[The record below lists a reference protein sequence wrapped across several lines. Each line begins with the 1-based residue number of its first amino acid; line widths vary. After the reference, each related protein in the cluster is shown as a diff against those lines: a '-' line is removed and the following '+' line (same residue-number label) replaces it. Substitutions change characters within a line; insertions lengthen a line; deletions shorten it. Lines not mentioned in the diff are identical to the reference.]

1 MVDKSLVDFVE
12 QSAQVR
18 NEPPI
23 PRDYIL
29 DVLEKIEAGE
39 IEVEKYPT
47 GCPSSSA
54 VYKVA
59 SEMYEKAKSDAQD
72 L

>member
-12 QSAQVR
+12 QTAQIR
-18 NEPPI
+18 KEPPV

-29 DVLEKIEAGE
+29 DALEKIEAGE

-47 GCPSSSA
+47 GYPSLSA

-59 SEMYEKAKSDAQD
+59 SEMYEKDKAVK
-72 L
+72 